1 MHTYTRTHAHSHLRM
16 PSNYISLSS
25 FHSSEPDFRLTS
37 LRPAGYNKTTRTAL
51 LEYNNEVWASEG
63 EDSQTCGPSWKRA
76 CLLGPRWKTN
86 VCAGGFQR
94 PGVVWGEEKRGGG
107 VRALGGGG
115 HQSLCFLSVL
125 FGTRDLLLNSPYWLA
140 GNVRSHVAVEKK
152 SWQEGFAH
160 GDRDAIV
167 CPGHFTIIY
176 NSFSCCR
183 VACRLFLQWRKKEN
197 RPIKSLQWPTRAFKA
212 EGKFQDGQQFC
223 RCVCIDLPTTVIL
236 WCGCPK
242 ICINLR
248 GWIILLIP
256 LKQPGMQILSRARN
270 LIQMFLYICFSGL
283 SGVVINLTGFAWLQS
298 CSESV
303 DSKGQENSLHYSKS
317 GSFASDYTLC
327 YT

>member
-1 MHTYTRTHAHSHLRM
+1 MKCEPARVKTARRVAQAG
-16 PSNYISLSS
+16 
-25 FHSSEPDFRLTS
+25 SELACLGQGERLMSALGVFRGLEWFEVRRSVGVGWGRWGEGGTS
-37 LRPAGYNKTTRTAL
+37 LCVSCL
-51 LEYNNEVWASEG
+51 FFSVHE
-63 EDSQTCGPSWKRA
+63 TCCWIVPTDWQVMLGAMWLWKKRA
-76 CLLGPRWKTN
+76 DKRVLHMAIGMRSFARDTSQLFTTAFP
-86 VCAGGFQR
+86 
-94 PGVVWGEEKRGGG
+94 VVEWLVDCSCSEE
-107 VRALGGGG
+107 
-115 HQSLCFLSVL
+115 
-125 FGTRDLLLNSPYWLA
+125 
-140 GNVRSHVAVEKK
+140 
-152 SWQEGFAH
+152 
-160 GDRDAIV
+160 
-167 CPGHFTIIY
+167 
-176 NSFSCCR
+176 
-183 VACRLFLQWRKKEN
+183 KKEN

-212 EGKFQDGQQFC
+212 EGKFQDGQHFC

-256 LKQPGMQILSRARN
+256 LKQPEMQILSRARN